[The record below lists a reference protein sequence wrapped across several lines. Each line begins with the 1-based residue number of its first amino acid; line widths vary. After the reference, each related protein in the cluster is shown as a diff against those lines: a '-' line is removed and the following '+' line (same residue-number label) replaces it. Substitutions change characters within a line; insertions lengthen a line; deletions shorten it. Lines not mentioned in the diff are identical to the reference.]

1 MMVSLISAGAV
12 LFSCGEPED
21 VGPNGGT
28 TNPDKVVADP
38 EGTIILSMRDFDN
51 GNIRI
56 DDKIYI
62 NKENWTGEGCSFV
75 SVGEMK
81 GLGNIESI
89 PTTGWANQMGVYPDN
104 GYVAYNRANDA
115 YYRLFVTEYLFN
127 TSEEIIGAKV
137 KYQKPFCGRDEALK
151 TETKDLSFTAEGG
164 TEKVFFKN
172 SSIVPFTVSNSQS
185 WCRVQRISSSDNAFL
200 YDGISVTTLASGLP
214 TMSSDTITLET
225 LYGKKH
231 TIVVQREGH
240 AYLEASAE
248 SLDFT
253 AYSGSSTLMLKTNMK
268 WEVYASDSWIELS
281 PTSGDGNAY
290 VKVSV
295 TANDSG
301 KSRTG
306 TVKFVADGKSASV
319 AISQAGGSLSVSPTT
334 LEIVEGGG
342 TKTLRLTTPSTWTAT
357 ASDTWLKTT
366 PESGSGDAT
375 LSVIVEANN
384 STSTRTGTI
393 TFTSVDCTETVVVT
407 QAGGKLSVS
416 TSSLNFGDVGDTK
429 SLKVQASNE
438 TLVWTAGTEDAWL
451 KVSPDS
457 GSGSATLIVTA
468 EANNSAANRTGTV
481 TITSGETTIPVTVT
495 QTGGSFSLSASSL
508 SFVDAGE
515 SKSLT
520 ITTTTSLPWTATS
533 ASSWLK
539 VSPES
544 GSGSATLSVT
554 AEANNSTAE
563 RTGKINITF
572 GEESIPVTITQTGGS
587 LSVSTSTLNLIDAG
601 ETKSLTLNVSNSML
615 EWKTIVNDPWL
626 NVSPESGSGSATLS
640 ISADANS
647 STSERSGKI
656 AITSGDKTVSV
667 AIIQSGGTLSV
678 SSSSLSFVCEG
689 DTKSLNLQASNSMLE
704 WSTTTTD
711 SWLSISPESGSGNTT
726 IMVKTET
733 NVSTTYRKGKLTIVS
748 GNVSIPIDITQAGGV
763 VTIGPSSLDFSD
775 HGETKSLN
783 LITPFAWT
791 ATTSESWIK
800 LSSSSGNGNAT
811 LSVTAEANNST
822 ANRTGT
828 ITIVSGDKTIS
839 VPLTQA
845 GGSLSVSTATLNY
858 IEAGGTKTIKISTST
873 SLSWTATTK
882 DSWLKISPTSG
893 KGDSSVIITAE
904 ANNSLSSRT
913 GTITITS
920 GEITRSVSISQ
931 EGVAPIFSVTP
942 SSLSFF
948 SARGKQS
955 LSVTS
960 NQFWTASSSVEWLN
974 LSMTSGTGDA
984 TVTVTVQE
992 NASIRGRTGVI
1003 SFVAGDKMYNV
1014 GVSQEGA
1021 TPTFYVTPTSVSFPF
1036 SKSTNTLTV
1045 TSNQSWTI
1053 SSSLEWL
1060 TFSDTFGTGDAIVT
1074 INAETNYSISTRTGT
1089 VVFNVGGTSYIVSIT
1104 QVGAEAIDLGLSSG
1118 ILWATCN
1125 VGALFPEDF
1134 GDYYAWGETE
1144 TKSRYNEKNYKFY
1157 NGDNN
1162 PPSKYSCYKYKSDG
1176 RFILES
1182 EDDAAS
1188 TNWGWNWRMPTDAE
1202 WDELIEECSW
1212 TLTTQN
1218 GVSGCIVVGKN
1229 NNSIFLPAA
1238 GHSMLDDRIGDG
1250 YYWSSS
1256 LDISN
1261 SNSIYSSGAW
1271 YCWVSSKWG
1280 AYKEC
1285 FLRYHGCSVRPVY
1298 KP

>member
-1 MMVSLISAGAV
+1 MKTKNLWKRLTLMMVSLISAGV
-12 LFSCGEPED
+12 FLLSCGEPED

-115 YYRLFVTEYLFN
+115 YYRLFVTEYLYN

-225 LYGKKH
+225 LYGKTH

-268 WEVYASDSWIELS
+268 WEAYASDSWIELS

-342 TKTLRLTTPSTWTAT
+342 TKTLKLTTPSTWTAT
-357 ASDTWLKTT
+357 ASEAWLKTT

-375 LSVIVEANN
+375 LTVIVEANN

-393 TFTSVDCTETVVVT
+393 TFTSVDCTETVVVN

-416 TSSLNFGDVGDTK
+416 SSTLNFGDVGDTM

-438 TLVWTAGTEDAWL
+438 TLIWTAGTEDAWL
-451 KVSPDS
+451 RVSPDS
-457 GSGSATLIVTA
+457 GSGSATLMVTA

-481 TITSGETTIPVTVT
+481 TITSGETTLPVTVT
-495 QTGGSFSLSASSL
+495 QTGGSFSLSASTL
-508 SFVDAGE
+508 SFIDAGE

-544 GSGSATLSVT
+544 GNGSATLSVS

-563 RTGKINITF
+563 RTGKLFIVS
-572 GEESIPVTITQTGGS
+572 GDKSIPVVVTQSGGS
-587 LSVSTSTLNLIDAG
+587 LSVSA
-601 ETKSLTLNVSNSML
+601 
-615 EWKTIVNDPWL
+615 
-626 NVSPESGSGSATLS
+626 
-640 ISADANS
+640 
-647 STSERSGKI
+647 
-656 AITSGDKTVSV
+656 
-667 AIIQSGGTLSV
+667 
-678 SSSSLSFVCEG
+678 SSLSFVNAGE
-689 DTKSLNLQASNSMLE
+689 TKSLNLQASNSMLA
-704 WSTTTTD
+704 WSAIIND
-711 SWLSISPESGSGNTT
+711 SWIKVSPESGNGSA
-726 IMVKTET
+726 MLS
-733 NVSTTYRKGKLTIVS
+733 VSAEANISTSERTGKLTIVS
-748 GNVSIPIDITQAGGV
+748 GDVSIPITIIQAGGTV
-763 VTIGPSSLDFSD
+763 SVSPTTLDFMD
-775 HGETKSLN
+775 RGDVKPLN
-783 LITPFAWT
+783 ITTPFTWT
-791 ATTSESWIK
+791 ATSSESWLK
-800 LSSSSGNGNAT
+800 LSSTSGNGNAT

-828 ITIVSGDKTIS
+828 LTIITGDKTIS
-839 VPLTQA
+839 ITASQA
-845 GGSLSVSTATLNY
+845 GGSLSVSSSVLY
-858 IEAGGTKTIKISTST
+858 FIDAGETKSLKLTTTT
-873 SLSWTATTK
+873 SLSWTANVSA
-882 DSWLKISPTSG
+882 SWLKISQ
-893 KGDSSVIITAE
+893 D
-904 ANNSLSSRT
+904 
-913 GTITITS
+913 
-920 GEITRSVSISQ
+920 
-931 EGVAPIFSVTP
+931 
-942 SSLSFF
+942 
-948 SARGKQS
+948 
-955 LSVTS
+955 
-960 NQFWTASSSVEWLN
+960 
-974 LSMTSGTGDA
+974 SGTGDTTLSITAETNVSTSDRIA
-984 TVTVTVQE
+984 TVVF
-992 NASIRGRTGVI
+992 ASGNKS
-1003 SFVAGDKMYNV
+1003 SFVDVTQV
-1014 GVSQEGA
+1014 GGNLYVSPSSTTISEKGG
-1021 TPTFYVTPTSVSFPF
+1021 SFPIELTT
-1036 SKSTNTLTV
+1036 STPFAWTATA
-1045 TSNQSWTI
+1045 SASWMRI
-1053 SSSLEWL
+1053 SSSSGNGSAKITVNVSANNSPAERNGMI
-1060 TFSDTFGTGDAIVT
+1060 TFTSQSKSVAVYVTQSGIYIGTDWV
-1074 INAETNYSISTRTGT
+1074 N
-1089 VVFNVGGTSYIVSIT
+1089 
-1104 QVGAEAIDLGLSSG
+1104 LGLPSG
-1118 ILWATCN
+1118 NRWATKN
-1125 VGALFPEDF
+1125 VGASTPEDHGEYF
-1134 GDYYAWGETE
+1134 AWGEI
-1144 TKSRYNEKNYKFY
+1144 KSKNEYSWSNYVYCCNANLKLL
-1157 NGDNN
+1157 
-1162 PPSKYSCYKYKSDG
+1162 SKYNCDQGDGVVDNLTTLQKSDDVANQITG
-1176 RFILES
+1176 
-1182 EDDAAS
+1182 
-1188 TNWGWNWRMPTDAE
+1188 GVMPTKID
-1202 WDELIEECSW
+1202 WSELLEKCTW
-1212 TLTTQN
+1212 TWITLNSVQ
-1218 GVSGCIVVGKN
+1218 GYKVVGPN
-1229 NNSIFLPAA
+1229 GNLIFLPVTGYKKDKSISNTNNA
-1238 GHSMLDDRIGDG
+1238 GC
-1250 YYWSSS
+1250 YWSSS
-1256 LDISN
+1256 LYEVYAEKAWSLYFTSSN
-1261 SNSIYSSGAW
+1261 AGCDTRERNLG
-1271 YCWVSSKWG
+1271 YC
-1280 AYKEC
+1280 
-1285 FLRYHGCSVRPVY
+1285 VRPVY

>member
-1 MMVSLISAGAV
+1 MKTKNLWKRLTLMMVSLISASV
-12 LFSCGEPED
+12 FLLSCGEPED

-115 YYRLFVTEYLFN
+115 YYRLFVTEYLYN

-240 AYLEASAE
+240 AYMEASAE

-268 WEVYASDSWIELS
+268 WEAYASDSWIELS

-375 LSVIVEANN
+375 LSVIIEANN

-451 KVSPDS
+451 KVSPEL
-457 GSGSATLIVTA
+457 GNGSATLIVTA

-563 RTGKINITF
+563 RTGKLFIVSGDKSIPVVVTQSGGSISVSSSSLNYIDVGETKTIKLTTTTLLSWTITVNDSWLKVSQTSGSGDATISISAEANISTSERTGKITIIS
-572 GEESIPVTITQTGGS
+572 GEESIPVTIS
-587 LSVSTSTLNLIDAG
+587 
-601 ETKSLTLNVSNSML
+601 
-615 EWKTIVNDPWL
+615 
-626 NVSPESGSGSATLS
+626 
-640 ISADANS
+640 
-647 STSERSGKI
+647 
-656 AITSGDKTVSV
+656 
-667 AIIQSGGTLSV
+667 
-678 SSSSLSFVCEG
+678 
-689 DTKSLNLQASNSMLE
+689 
-704 WSTTTTD
+704 
-711 SWLSISPESGSGNTT
+711 
-726 IMVKTET
+726 
-733 NVSTTYRKGKLTIVS
+733 
-748 GNVSIPIDITQAGGV
+748 QAGGDF
-763 VTIGPSSLDFSD
+763 TI
-775 HGETKSLN
+775 
-783 LITPFAWT
+783 
-791 ATTSESWIK
+791 
-800 LSSSSGNGNAT
+800 
-811 LSVTAEANNST
+811 
-822 ANRTGT
+822 
-828 ITIVSGDKTIS
+828 
-839 VPLTQA
+839 
-845 GGSLSVSTATLNY
+845 
-858 IEAGGTKTIKISTST
+858 
-873 SLSWTATTK
+873 
-882 DSWLKISPTSG
+882 
-893 KGDSSVIITAE
+893 
-904 ANNSLSSRT
+904 
-913 GTITITS
+913 
-920 GEITRSVSISQ
+920 
-931 EGVAPIFSVTP
+931 TP

-948 SARGKQS
+948 DEGETKTINLSTSTSFEWTVSSSSSWIHLSPTSGRGNATLTLVVEANKYPKERTG
-955 LSVTS
+955 SVTI
-960 NQFWTASSSVEWLN
+960 TAGNKS
-974 LSMTSGTGDA
+974 
-984 TVTVTVQE
+984 
-992 NASIRGRTGVI
+992 ASI
-1003 SFVAGDKMYNV
+1003 
-1014 GVSQEGA
+1014 
-1021 TPTFYVTPTSVSFPF
+1021 SVLQYWKY
-1036 SKSTNTLTV
+1036 SK
-1045 TSNQSWTI
+1045 
-1053 SSSLEWL
+1053 
-1060 TFSDTFGTGDAIVT
+1060 DAV
-1074 INAETNYSISTRTGT
+1074 
-1089 VVFNVGGTSYIVSIT
+1089 
-1104 QVGAEAIDLGLSSG
+1104 DLGLPSET
-1118 ILWATCN
+1118 LWATKN
-1125 VGALFPEDF
+1125 VGAYSPEEN
-1134 GDYYAWGETE
+1134 GDYFAWGETS
-1144 TKSRYNEKNYKFY
+1144 TKSEYSWNTLKYRRSGTSSIDVKF
-1157 NGDNN
+1157 
-1162 PPSKYSCYKYKSDG
+1162 SKYNTSDFKSV
-1176 RFILES
+1176 LELS
-1182 EDDAAS
+1182 DDPAYNSWGED
-1188 TNWGWNWRMPTDAE
+1188 WRMPTDKE
-1202 WDELIEECSW
+1202 WIELINECIW
-1212 TLTTQN
+1212 TWSTQN
-1218 GVSGCIVVGKN
+1218 GKMGYKVSSKTN
-1229 NNSIFLPAA
+1229 ENSIFLPAA
-1238 GHSMLDDRIGDG
+1238 GCQNSQGPENVGSMGF
-1250 YYWSSS
+1250 YWSSTKS
-1256 LDISN
+1256 TSDN
-1261 SNSIYSSGAW
+1261 SS
-1271 YCWVSSKWG
+1271 WG
-1280 AYKEC
+1280 TYFNHAGVGRNTY
-1285 FLRYHGCSVRPVY
+1285 FRYFGFSVRPVY
-1298 KP
+1298 KRN

>member
-1 MMVSLISAGAV
+1 MKRKKLWTRLVVMFVSLINASV
-12 LFSCGEPED
+12 FLLSCGEPED

-89 PTTGWANQMGVYPDN
+89 PTTGWANQMGVYPNN

-115 YYRLFVTEYLFN
+115 YYRLFVTEYLYN

-185 WCRVQRISSSDNAFL
+185 WCRVQRISSSDNVFL

-225 LYGKKH
+225 LYGKTH

-268 WEVYASDSWIELS
+268 WEAYASDSWIELS

-342 TKTLRLTTPSTWTAT
+342 TKTLKLTTPSTWTAT

-375 LSVIVEANN
+375 LTVIVEANN

-393 TFTSVDCTETVVVT
+393 TFTSVDCTETVVVN

-416 TSSLNFGDVGDTK
+416 SSTLNFGDVGDTK

-438 TLVWTAGTEDAWL
+438 TLIWTAGTEDAWL
-451 KVSPDS
+451 RVSPDS
-457 GSGSATLIVTA
+457 GSGSATLMVTA

-481 TITSGETTIPVTVT
+481 TITSGETTLPVTVT
-495 QTGGSFSLSASSL
+495 QTGGSFSLSASTL
-508 SFVDAGE
+508 SFIDAGE

-544 GSGSATLSVT
+544 GSGSATLSVS

-563 RTGKINITF
+563 RTGKLFIVS
-572 GEESIPVTITQTGGS
+572 GDKSIPVVVTQSGGS
-587 LSVSTSTLNLIDAG
+587 LSVSASSLSFINAG
-601 ETKSLTLNVSNSML
+601 ETKSLH
-615 EWKTIVNDPWL
+615 
-626 NVSPESGSGSATLS
+626 
-640 ISADANS
+640 
-647 STSERSGKI
+647 
-656 AITSGDKTVSV
+656 
-667 AIIQSGGTLSV
+667 
-678 SSSSLSFVCEG
+678 
-689 DTKSLNLQASNSMLE
+689 LQASNSMLA
-704 WSTTTTD
+704 WSAITND
-711 SWLSISPESGSGNTT
+711 SWLKVSPESGNGSATLS
-726 IMVKTET
+726 
-733 NVSTTYRKGKLTIVS
+733 VSAEANISTSERTGKLTILS
-748 GNVSIPIDITQAGGV
+748 GDVSIPITIIQVGGTV
-763 VTIGPSSLDFSD
+763 SVSPSSLDFID
-775 HGETKSLN
+775 REETKPLN
-783 LITPFAWT
+783 ITTPFTWT
-791 ATTSESWIK
+791 ATSSESWLK
-800 LSSSSGNGNAT
+800 LSSTSGNGNAT

-822 ANRTGT
+822 ANRAGT
-828 ITIVSGDKTIS
+828 LTIISAEKTIS
-839 VPLTQA
+839 VAVSQLGLNVSVSPSSLDFIDRGETKSLNITTPFAWTTASSESWLKLSSTSGNGNATLSVTAESNNSTTNRSGTLTIISSDKTLSVAVNQA
-845 GGSLSVSTATLNY
+845 GGTLSVYPTSISDISEKGGTFPIELNTSTPFAWTASASASWISLSTNSGTGSTTITLTVKEND
-858 IEAGGTKTIKISTST
+858 T
-873 SLSWTATTK
+873 
-882 DSWLKISPTSG
+882 PTSRNG
-893 KGDSSVIITAE
+893 QV
-904 ANNSLSSRT
+904 
-913 GTITITS
+913 TITS
-920 GEITRSVSISQ
+920 TGKSV
-931 EGVAPIFSVTP
+931 VV
-942 SSLSFF
+942 SLW
-948 SARGKQS
+948 Q
-955 LSVTS
+955 
-960 NQFWTASSSVEWLN
+960 
-974 LSMTSGTGDA
+974 
-984 TVTVTVQE
+984 
-992 NASIRGRTGVI
+992 
-1003 SFVAGDKMYNV
+1003 
-1014 GVSQEGA
+1014 
-1021 TPTFYVTPTSVSFPF
+1021 
-1036 SKSTNTLTV
+1036 NT
-1045 TSNQSWTI
+1045 I
-1053 SSSLEWL
+1053 
-1060 TFSDTFGTGDAIVT
+1060 
-1074 INAETNYSISTRTGT
+1074 YSEKA
-1089 VVFNVGGTSYIVSIT
+1089 V
-1104 QVGAEAIDLGLSSG
+1104 DLGLSSG
-1118 ILWATCN
+1118 TLWATKN
-1125 VGALFPEDF
+1125 VGANTPEDY
-1134 GDYYAWGETE
+1134 GYYFAWGET
-1144 TKSRYNEKNYKFY
+1144 TSKSEYNWSTMKYWQSGTSSIDVKF
-1157 NGDNN
+1157 
-1162 PPSKYSCYKYKSDG
+1162 SKYNKSDNKS
-1176 RFILES
+1176 ILDLS
-1182 EDDAAS
+1182 DDVANVS
-1188 TNWGWNWRMPTDAE
+1188 WGGSWRMPTNIE
-1202 WDELIEECSW
+1202 WVELINSCTW
-1212 TLTTQN
+1212 KWTTQN
-1218 GVSGCIVVGKN
+1218 GKNGFIVKSKSNG
-1229 NNSIFLPAA
+1229 NSIFLPAA
-1238 GHSMLDDRIGDG
+1238 GFQNTNGPENVGNIGR
-1250 YYWSSS
+1250 YWSSTAIVGS
-1256 LDISN
+1256 QSSWGVTFSSSTIGSN
-1261 SNSIYSSGAW
+1261 NTY
-1271 YCWVSSKWG
+1271 
-1280 AYKEC
+1280 
-1285 FLRYHGCSVRPVY
+1285 FRYYGFTVRPVY